1 MKKIFLTPPRMVGIK
16 ETARITGLSCYYL
29 RQLTK
34 NSNSRV
40 KFIKS
45 GNKTLIN
52 LDSLIEFLNT
62 GENMG
67 TTQYDSIKERKAH
80 NEGNGHKS
88 TSF

>member
-1 MKKIFLTPPRMVGIK
+1 MKKNFLTPPRMVGIK

-62 GENMG
+62 GENTRM
-67 TTQYDSIKERKAH
+67 TQNDSTKEREVY
-80 NEGNGHKS
+80 NERN
-88 TSF
+88 